1 MRLKATSVSIVLL
14 LTAVFLTSSCGSS
27 HTHLRLA
34 NMTPDESS
42 LDLLV
47 DGTKVT
53 SANFGSASGYF
64 SVSAGSRH
72 LQVEPSGT
80 STALIDQTSSFTS
93 GTDSTIFS
101 MNFSSNIWSVVTT
114 DDNSAPSSGNAKIR
128 IVSAAPYLG
137 TVDIYLVTAGTD
149 INTVSPTVSSLGFGS
164 LSAYVSVAAGTYQV
178 EFTLPG
184 QKFAY
189 IDTGVLSLSSGQI
202 RTVVGMNTSSGY
214 TATILAD
221 LN

>member
-1 MRLKATSVSIVLL
+1 MRPKATSVSVVLL
-14 LTAVFLTSSCGSS
+14 LAAVFLTSGCGST
-27 HTHLRLA
+27 HTRLRLA

-47 DGTKVT
+47 DGTKTT
-53 SANFGSASGYF
+53 SVNFGSG
-64 SVSAGSRH
+64 SAYTSIKSGSRH

-80 STALIDQTSSFTS
+80 STAIIDQTSSIAS
-93 GTDSTIFS
+93 GTDTTLFS
-101 MNFSSNIWSVVTT
+101 LNFSSNVWSMIAT

-128 IVSAAPYLG
+128 IASGAPYLG
-137 TVDIYLVTAGTD
+137 TVDVYVVSAGTD
-149 INTVSPTVSSLGFGS
+149 INTVNPTVSSLAFGS
-164 LSAYVSVAAGTYQV
+164 LSSYLSVAAGTYQV

-184 QKFAY
+184 QKYPY
-189 IDTGVLSLSSGQI
+189 IDTGVLSLASGQI

-214 TATILAD
+214 TAAILAD